1 MVIEGSKR
9 DRRSTLETLEA
20 RQLLTAAPALSD
32 GTLQIDGSAQSEQ
45 IHLSRLVANGKDEI
59 RVRIGRQRWF
69 FDVSEIN
76 RINVDA
82 GAGNDRVAVEAGS
95 RAINSSM
102 RLEGGEGNDTLGGA
116 LADDILIGGDGR
128 DHLVAG
134 MGDDYLQGDDGED
147 RLEGGKGNDALW
159 GGLGDDTLVDDRGV
173 NRMTGGR
180 GADIVRRGIAL
191 PPEFIIGAW
200 GQPGGR
206 AFRWKERGG
215 NTLVAFESEGNR
227 VTMNYFDQKIAEQG
241 MYMIRQPSDDLE
253 ADLANENLIAWL
265 GNDEPDVH
273 HTDPAQTLAFY
284 RRLKKAGPDMPV
296 FLNFSGGHVVG
307 YQEKHWK
314 HPYPQWLEGADW
326 VSNDIYPVTGWNLPN
341 RLGLVGRAVDILT
354 QLAPNKPQFAFI
366 ECTDQG
372 LWWIPDAPAPTPA
385 QVRAEIWNAVIHGVR
400 GIIYFSDTFTPQFK
414 YDTTTPQMQA
424 EMLANN
430 TKLTALSPV
439 LLSKINPKG
448 ISVQLPPGMEGAG
461 RIYNGKA
468 YFITLNLS
476 KRSMDNITVR
486 FKGVKDGTAQVWGE
500 SRSVQVQSGQITE
513 TYAAHTPRIYVM
525 DL

>member
-1 MVIEGSKR
+1 M
-9 DRRSTLETLEA
+9 LA
-20 RQLLTAAPALSD
+20 AAPLIVAGVLQVTGTDQSD
-32 GTLQIDGSAQSEQ
+32 QIL
-45 IHLSRLVANGKDEI
+45 LSRLSGNGKDEI
-59 RVRIGRQRWF
+59 RVKIGGQRSF
-69 FDVSEIN
+69 FKLSEIRSIDIDGGGGHD
-76 RINVDA
+76 RIMI
-82 GAGNDRVAVEAGS
+82 EGS
-95 RAINSSM
+95 SGDLSVPLKIN
-102 RLEGGEGNDTLGGA
+102 GGEGNDTIGGA
-116 LADDILIGGDGR
+116 LHNDSLIGGDGR
-128 DHLVAG
+128 DLLIG
-134 MGDDYLQGDDGED
+134 NLGDDYLQGDTGDD
-147 RLEGGKGNDALW
+147 RLEGGKGDDNLW
-159 GGLGDDTLVDDRGV
+159 GGEGDDTLIDDRG
-173 NRMTGGR
+173 NNKLTGGK
-180 GADIVRRGIAL
+180 GADIVRRGVAL

-227 VTMNYFDQKIAEQG
+227 VTMDYFDRKIAEQG

-273 HTDPAQTLAFY
+273 HTDPAVTQAFY
-284 RRLKKAGPDMPV
+284 NRLKKVGPDKPV

-307 YQEKHWK
+307 YQEKNWK
-314 HPYPQWLEGADW
+314 HPYPQWIAGTDW

-341 RLGLVGRAVDILT
+341 RLGLVGHAVDILT
-354 QLAPNKPQFAFI
+354 KLAPEKPQFAFI

-372 LWWIPDAPAPTPA
+372 LPWIPNAPAPTPA

-400 GIIYFSDTFTPQFK
+400 GIIYFSDTFSPQFK
-414 YDTTTPQMQA
+414 YDTTTPEMQA

-430 TKLTALSPV
+430 RKLTALSQV
-439 LLSKINPKG
+439 LLSRINPKG
-448 ISVQLPPGMEGAG
+448 ISVELPAGMEGAW

-476 KRSMDNITVR
+476 KRSMDNVKVK
-486 FKGVKDGTAQVWGE
+486 FKGVPDGTAAVFGENRSIQVTNGE
-500 SRSVQVQSGQITE
+500 LTE

-525 DL
+525 NL